1 MIIKLLMSAITTFGM
16 FTGTFAVNN
25 YLTTQELII
34 NDEVV
39 LKGNPQDV
47 NKQLDNKVNE
57 TKEQIIENS
66 RTLVNEIEKKYNKD
80 FSASE
85 VEEVK
90 VTKNSKYNYDIKV
103 THSVKRTTNKEIAF
117 TKETKKDDSKF
128 NDYKEVTQKGKNG
141 SETVIMDI
149 NYINGSYEDS
159 ANDIKLVDATNEV
172 TTVGTKAKPQ
182 TNNSYNNGYSNNWNS
197 SNGGYSG
204 GSSNKGNSSSVNN
217 GRKNIWYW
225 SLANSQY
232 DNTSYPTPYGSE
244 YDCLMAVSDYRYA
257 NNINGS
263 YACYNEYDI
272 YKYGWTIG

>member
-1 MIIKLLMSAITTFGM
+1 
-16 FTGTFAVNN
+16 
-25 YLTTQELII
+25 
-34 NDEVV
+34 
-39 LKGNPQDV
+39 
-47 NKQLDNKVNE
+47 
-57 TKEQIIENS
+57 QIIENS

-159 ANDIKLVDATNEV
+159 ANDIKLVDATKEV

-204 GSSNKGNSSSVNN
+204 GSSNKGNSSS
-217 GRKNIWYW
+217 
-225 SLANSQY
+225 SSNSGSSKQKAWTWGIDVYQGEFLY
-232 DNTSYPTPYGSE
+232 DPTKTPYGSE

-263 YACYNEYDI
+263 YACWYR
-272 YKYGWTIG
+272 